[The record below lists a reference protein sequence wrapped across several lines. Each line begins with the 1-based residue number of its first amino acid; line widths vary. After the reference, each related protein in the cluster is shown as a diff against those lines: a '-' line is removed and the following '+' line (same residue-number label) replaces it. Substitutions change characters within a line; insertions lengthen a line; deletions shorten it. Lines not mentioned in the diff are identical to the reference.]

1 MSARNPV
8 LSAAEVSDGIDK
20 SRASH
25 DNEAARMSLSGD
37 IDTAI
42 DTIKAGSETGPATS
56 ETAATI
62 STDRPAAASPPAT
75 SAPDAGSASGTASPV
90 PSPAPATSA
99 SATADDGEP
108 SGDGPIPLTRHQ
120 RILESARTKE
130 RERITSLYGV
140 SPDDWSRH
148 HLGAFAKT
156 LLDNPVAAHTLLTQ
170 QLRAAGLLKN
180 DPVPAPARAEAK
192 PDDLP
197 QPKLRADDGS
207 LVYTADDTAKLIE
220 HFVNKA
226 TASLRSELEPITSTH
241 QQALAR
247 DDARRQIAEVQQY
260 PHFETLK
267 AEMVKLMKADSSLML
282 QAAYDRALRAYLP
295 QIESSVRAKTLAE
308 IKTAPAVP
316 SQPLAPGSTVVR
328 GASTTGKRRGLSWD
342 EAAKQAVDA
351 FHHGKPA

>member
-1 MSARNPV
+1 
-8 LSAAEVSDGIDK
+8 
-20 SRASH
+20 
-25 DNEAARMSLSGD
+25 MSLSGD

-42 DTIKAGSETGPATS
+42 DTIKAGSETSSAATTS
-56 ETAATI
+56 ETAATS
-62 STDRPAAASPPAT
+62 STDRPAAASPSAT
-75 SAPDAGSASGTASPV
+75 SAPDSGSESGTASPG
-90 PSPAPATSA
+90 PSPAPAILA
-99 SATADDGEP
+99 SATADDGET

-156 LLDNPVAAHTLLTQ
+156 LLDNPVAAHTILTQ
-170 QLRAAGLLKN
+170 QLRAAGLFKTEGAA
-180 DPVPAPARAEAK
+180 PPARPAATT
-192 PDDLP
+192 DDLP

-267 AEMVKLMKADSSLML
+267 PEMVKLMRADSSLML

-328 GASTTGKRRGLSWD
+328 GASTTGKRRGLTFE
-342 EAAKQAVDA
+342 EAAKQAIES
-351 FHHGKPA
+351 FHNGKPA